1 MGDESRLLRAAER
14 VVRGDRVRWLL
25 GKRKELVEKGNV
37 FGKTLTDARFDHLI
51 DEIGRVELER
61 ELIMME
67 LEGGERTIPE
77 LVRATGL
84 DRSAVHRHLLML
96 VRARR
101 VELGGQRDGL
111 QLFGPGPAHAAGAGA
126 GGPAVSGAGGAGGG
140 GGRTGGERR
149 GRGHGDE
156 MGGDSE
162 SGDS

>member
-1 MGDESRLLRAAER
+1 MGDESRLLRAAGR

-25 GKRKELVEKGNV
+25 GKRKELVERGNV
-37 FGKTLTDARFDHLI
+37 FGKTLTDARFDHLM

-96 VRARR
+96 LRARR
-101 VELGGQRDGL
+101 VETRGERAGL
-111 QLFGPGPAHAAGAGA
+111 QLFGTGPVQATGAGA
-126 GGPAVSGAGGAGGG
+126 GGPAVSGAGAAGGG
-140 GGRTGGERR
+140 EGESLRGGARAGSQR
-149 GRGHGDE
+149 
-156 MGGDSE
+156 
-162 SGDS
+162 